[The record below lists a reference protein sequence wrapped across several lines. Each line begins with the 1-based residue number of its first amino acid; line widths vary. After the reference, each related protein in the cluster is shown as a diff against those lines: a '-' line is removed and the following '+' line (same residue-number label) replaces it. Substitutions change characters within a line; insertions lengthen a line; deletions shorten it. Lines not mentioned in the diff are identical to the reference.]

1 MIFRW
6 RNVRTEEERISSS
19 HAIWFSRVLSWRI
32 IKCILRTIAPVEANS
47 HLFETPL
54 PGAQR
59 YECGCSVAQRVRRA
73 ERAGFKAIAITVDTL
88 RLGRRDADLKS
99 SCDERVT
106 FDFPPSSAAR
116 EKAMVVNLEFIKAIV
131 IAEEVL
137 LLDPLRHEVL
147 PFVDQLRQQLPDRS
161 RVKRYPMEFEKQSDW
176 LTCTCT
182 KVYKMNKR
190 REAYCKGL
198 FFYCVVP

>member
-1 MIFRW
+1 M
-6 RNVRTEEERISSS
+6 VRTATIKRVTPSSTAKTTCYQKVETMNICIFNRLHVS
-19 HAIWFSRVLSWRI
+19 SWSI
-32 IKCILRTIAPVEANS
+32 CITLLT
-47 HLFETPL
+47 LCWYPL
-54 PGAQR
+54 GAQR

-88 RLGRRDADLKS
+88 RLGRRDADLK
-99 SCDERVT
+99 T
-106 FDFPPSSAAR
+106 R

-161 RVKRYPMEFEKQSDW
+161 RVKRWPPYDH
-176 LTCTCT
+176 
-182 KVYKMNKR
+182 
-190 REAYCKGL
+190 
-198 FFYCVVP
+198 VVQDGAHPGVNSNQ